1 MKKYVCEFCKRGL
14 MACWGGPVV
23 LAVIYGISG
32 HYGVLETLTPMEV
45 TRGILTLTLM
55 AFTAGG
61 ITMVYQIEKLPLFP
75 AVLLHGVVLYL
86 DYLMMYLVNG
96 WIADG
101 LKPLLIFTAVFAAG
115 YAVIWAIIYGITRSN
130 TQKLN
135 RRLKET

>member
-1 MKKYVCEFCKRGL
+1 MKKYVAEFCKRGM

-23 LAVIYGISG
+23 LAVIYGVLGYSG
-32 HYGVLETLTPMEV
+32 AVETLTPMEV
-45 TRGILTLTLM
+45 TKGILTLTLM

-75 AVLLHGVVLYL
+75 AVLLHGIVLYL
-86 DYLMMYLVNG
+86 DYLMMYLVND

-115 YAVIWAIIYGITRSN
+115 YAVIWVIIYGITRSN
-130 TQKLN
+130 ARKLN
-135 RRLKET
+135 RYLKET